1 MHVWDEVEPALMQ
14 FDVYTCGQLNPENI
28 IEKIKNDFNISKIE
42 YKFLDREQDL
52 KEITKGKN

>member
-1 MHVWDEVEPALMQ
+1 VEPALMQ